1 LRGDAGS
8 QWVAAA
14 CSRAVTPGQK
24 GRSALPAT
32 ACVAMHCTSKR
43 LPSAP
48 EQAEQDQEMA
58 GHELMCSLKWPLP
71 KLSRLSLAWYNLQ
84 SPTSN
89 SQLPNTQRP
98 RINVGSISTRSP
110 HKSRRVRCRRRRSS
124 RSQKKEAPRTTI
136 QQTAILSKT
145 CTRNSNRKNQTHN
158 ARSSQFCLQAAELL
172 PLNTQRPTPK
182 HSSPKHPTPNAR
194 EPTWKAAERPT
205 PSQHKPPTQQ
215 WRPQAAQA
223 VVATSDLKNSNT
235 TALANNGC
243 YTRKMRKDLRMV
255 WTWRCQKS
263 EVVIGIGIERAIC

>member
-1 LRGDAGS
+1 MGCRHLLASSHTGPKGPFCASRHRLRGNALY
-8 QWVAAA
+8 QQAAA
-14 CSRAVTPGQK
+14 VCSRAGRARPGNGRARAHVLTQMAVTKAKP
-24 GRSALPAT
+24 ALFGL
-32 ACVAMHCTSKR
+32 V
-43 LPSAP
+43 
-48 EQAEQDQEMA
+48 
-58 GHELMCSLKWPLP
+58 
-71 KLSRLSLAWYNLQ
+71 Q

-98 RINVGSISTRSP
+98 RIDVGSISTSSP

-205 PSQHKPPTQQ
+205 PSQPKPPTQQ

-235 TALANNGC
+235 TALANNGLL
-243 YTRKMRKDLRMV
+243 Y
-255 WTWRCQKS
+255 QKNARGSQDGVDVEMS
-263 EVVIGIGIERAIC
+263 EIRSCHWYWY